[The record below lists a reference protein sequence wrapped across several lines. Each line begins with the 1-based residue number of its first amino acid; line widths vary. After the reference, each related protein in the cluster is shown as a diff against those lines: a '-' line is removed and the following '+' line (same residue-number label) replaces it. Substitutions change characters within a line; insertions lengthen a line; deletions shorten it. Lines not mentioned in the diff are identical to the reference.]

1 MAANRTSPAAGA
13 RKERDRTYR
22 HVFKGSVLI
31 NTLLDYDTNRFANRQ
46 AAVKFA
52 QKLLDLGKSR
62 PNVQGIPCNDVIVLV
77 LFLGQVESIV
87 GKRTFEDGVAL
98 YRWCDESVVRE
109 AKKIAHTTTTTHIP
123 KLVTRNLHLY
133 NLNPPFN

>member
-1 MAANRTSPAAGA
+1 MAASRAGAGA

-31 NTLLDYDTNRFANRQ
+31 NTLLDYDTNRFTSRQ

-52 QKLLDLGKSR
+52 QKLLDLG
-62 PNVQGIPCNDVIVLV
+62 PNNTQFLLQLASCNINTECCVLNV
-77 LFLGQVESIV
+77 GQVESIV

-123 KLVTRNLHLY
+123 K
-133 NLNPPFN
+133 